1 MISNKIDELIS
12 EARSSG
18 NKELLKVLTLIK
30 AELQKTKTAKNRKT
44 TGELTEVEE
53 ARTLIAMIEQRK
65 SSISEYVKGK
75 REDLAEAEQK
85 EIDIIQPYIPES
97 PTEEELKEYI
107 AGAITAYKTAKEDG
121 YALSMRDMKPL
132 IEIVQAKYPTAPGK
146 LISSTLQGI
155 LRG

>member
-53 ARTLIAMIEQRK
+53 ARTLIAM
-65 SSISEYVKGK
+65 V
-75 REDLAEAEQK
+75 
-85 EIDIIQPYIPES
+85 
-97 PTEEELKEYI
+97 ELK
-107 AGAITAYKTAKEDG
+107 KSLK
-121 YALSMRDMKPL
+121 
-132 IEIVQAKYPTAPGK
+132 
-146 LISSTLQGI
+146 STL
-155 LRG
+155 LER